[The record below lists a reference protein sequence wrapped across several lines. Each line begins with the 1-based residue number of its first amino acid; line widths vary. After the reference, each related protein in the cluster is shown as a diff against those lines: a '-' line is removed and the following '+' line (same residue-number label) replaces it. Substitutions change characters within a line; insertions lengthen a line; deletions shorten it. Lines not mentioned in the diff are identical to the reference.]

1 VPAYRSRHH
10 NLAQVIESVLAM
22 SDDERDVWRRRSME
36 RVDGNYSWDLVTDE
50 YEKLLT
56 GLTGKQMPDLN

>member
-1 VPAYRSRHH
+1 
-10 NLAQVIESVLAM
+10 
-22 SDDERDVWRRRSME
+22 ME